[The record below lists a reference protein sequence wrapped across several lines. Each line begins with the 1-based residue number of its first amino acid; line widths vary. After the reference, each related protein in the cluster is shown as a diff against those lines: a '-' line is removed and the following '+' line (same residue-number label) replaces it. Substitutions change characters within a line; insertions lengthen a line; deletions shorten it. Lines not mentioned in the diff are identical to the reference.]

1 MIAVIAD
8 DLTGAAEIGG
18 IGLQYGLNVEI
29 SQQVSPDSTADLLI
43 INTDSRSKSR
53 KDAVDTV
60 TEACQHLKWLKPAF
74 FYKKIDSVMR
84 GHVLAEIETE
94 LTILGWP
101 RAIIASAN
109 PHLGRTLINNEYL
122 IGGIPVH
129 QTSFGIDPE
138 FPVGSSNAAGMLKDE
153 RGIVNVQKPHIDML
167 PSGVTV
173 GEVSRAADLNLW
185 VKHCG
190 EDVLPAGSGGFFS
203 ALLNTKLQKVDIA
216 KLNNVE
222 INAPALY
229 VSGTTFGHNAERVKS
244 LNANGGPVAYLPS
257 SLLENGHDAAAMTEW
272 CDSAVTLIKEQGKAV
287 MAIEQVNRTA
297 FKPDAAILR
306 QTMAVGVQRVLQ
318 TVKVNELVIEG
329 GSTAS
334 AILNRLHIDTLFPV
348 HEFGH
353 GIIRCSTMIAAELH
367 VTLKPGS
374 YPWSEKTWIF

>member
-18 IGLQYGLNVEI
+18 IGLQYGLKVEI
-29 SQQVSPDSTADLLI
+29 SQQVNLESAADLLI

-53 KDAVDTV
+53 QEAVEAV
-60 TEACQHLKWLKPAF
+60 TEACQNLKRLNPAF

-94 LTILGWP
+94 LNILGWP

-138 FPVGSSNAAGMLKDE
+138 FPVRSSDAVGMLKDE
-153 RGIVNVQKPHIDML
+153 REIVNVQKPHIDLL

-173 GEVSRAADLNLW
+173 GEVSEGADLNLW

-229 VSGTTFGHNAERVKS
+229 VSGTTFGHNAELVES

-257 SLLENGHDAAAMTEW
+257 RLLKDGHDAAAMTEW
-272 CDSAVTLIKEQGKAV
+272 CESAVTLIKKHGKAV
-287 MAIEQVNRTA
+287 MAIKQVASTT

-334 AILNRLHIDTLFPV
+334 AILNRLHINTLYPV

-353 GIIRCSTMIAAELH
+353 GIIRCSTMIAADLH

-374 YPWSEKTWIF
+374 YPWSEKTWVF